1 MFGEMVFIKMIVPF
15 VKPLFI
21 QEPSKINLEESLMLL
36 LIKELVDIPGQLKM
50 ALKLNFMEK
59 NGIDLLKLWHIMSL
73 VLSLNSTEES
83 FKMELSFNKILKTI

>member
-1 MFGEMVFIKMIVPF
+1 
-15 VKPLFI
+15 
-21 QEPSKINLEESLMLL
+21 MLL
-36 LIKELVDIPGQLKM
+36 LIKVLVDIPGQLKM
-50 ALKLNFMEK
+50 VLKLNFMEK